1 MQRSNPIVW
10 VEEFDEDDWMQLLN
24 ADFVE
29 EYEDG
34 KAFLR
39 AN

>member
-1 MQRSNPIVW
+1 MQKSNPIIW
-10 VEEFDEDDWMQLLN
+10 VEEFDEDDWMQLFISDLI
-24 ADFVE
+24 E